1 MRLGTGEILLILAV
15 VLLMFGGSKLPQLGE
30 ALGKGIRSFKKAVG
44 ELDAPPQDAPEQRAV
59 LQPATPAGRSEV
71 LVEAQAERRS

>member
-15 VLLMFGGSKLPQLGE
+15 LLLMFGGSKLPQLGD

-44 ELDAPPQDAPEQRAV
+44 ELDGSGQDVQEQRPV
-59 LQPATPAGRSEV
+59 LQAAVPASRPEA
-71 LVEAQAERRS
+71 LVEVQAERRG